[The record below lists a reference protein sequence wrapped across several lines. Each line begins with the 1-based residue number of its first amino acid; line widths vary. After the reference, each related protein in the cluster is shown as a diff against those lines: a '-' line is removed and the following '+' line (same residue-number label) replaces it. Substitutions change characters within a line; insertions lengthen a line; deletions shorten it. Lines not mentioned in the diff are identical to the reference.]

1 MNSWDDMAAHD
12 LSPVAGPDEATR
24 RQQTRNPYSPVMILL
39 TLIATIGILAYSA
52 FLLNPAN
59 RGDFLP
65 YTIVIAAESILVLHA
80 LLAMWTILAGAR
92 SPRDDAYF
100 EARRQLFG
108 GAEPTPESAVQLDG
122 AEASVAVFIP
132 CYGEPVAVIER
143 TALAAKAMIGRHV
156 TYVLDDGRSDEV
168 RDMAARIGVNYLRRL
183 TSGGAK
189 AGNVNHALSQ
199 VKTDY
204 FCIFDAD
211 FVAEHPEYEDT
222 SIRVVGS
229 YNGTPFTFTSDLTL
243 VQSVSFPAVVE
254 VETEGQLA
262 LTLLVN
268 VADWFAAAD
277 GGLVDPAQAN
287 NGMPLESVVEQ
298 QIRESFRAF
307 RDSDADAEGD

>member
-1 MNSWDDMAAHD
+1 MRIH
-12 LSPVAGPDEATR
+12 PVH
-24 RQQTRNPYSPVMILL
+24 SL
-39 TLIATIGILAYSA
+39 
-52 FLLNPAN
+52 
-59 RGDFLP
+59 
-65 YTIVIAAESILVLHA
+65 A
-80 LLAMWTILAGAR
+80 LLALGAGLAGCSDSEDMGQVQLQVASHTAAVAEPGTPGQLVLTAGGDEIVLESVGLVLR
-92 SPRDDAYF
+92 KVRLDGSAAAPCPEASEGGSPCGELRFGPLLF
-100 EARRQLFG
+100 ELPMDE
-108 GAEPTPESAVQLDG
+108 GAEG
-122 AEASVAVFIP
+122 
-132 CYGEPVAVIER
+132 
-143 TALAAKAMIGRHV
+143 
-156 TYVLDDGRSDEV
+156 VLDAQV
-168 RDMAARIGVNYLRRL
+168 PV
-183 TSGGAK
+183 GGYTGLQFQLHRPTNA
-189 AGNVNHALSQ
+189 NE
-199 VKTDY
+199 
-204 FCIFDAD
+204 DAD